1 MAMKDFYKITL
12 YTHDLKG
19 DRKSYNK
26 IEKFYTYYT
35 SLLESIN
42 FLRRH
47 NYICIGEKIED
58 KKITTYYYK
67 KNDKASATIEKVKWK
82 L

>member
-1 MAMKDFYKITL
+1 MKDFYKVTL
-12 YTHDLKG
+12 YSHDLKEDG
-19 DRKSYNK
+19 KSYDK
-26 IEKFYTYYT
+26 IEKFYTYYAE
-35 SLLESIN
+35 LLESIN

-47 NYICIGEKIED
+47 NYICTGEKIEN

-67 KNDKASATIEKVKWK
+67 KGDKASATIEKVKWK